1 MNAEEDSMARKVSPW
16 LGSLVLASFAVA
28 CAQSDAGIT
37 TKVKSQLEA
46 DRSVPNASAIRVETN
61 RHVVT
66 LTGKAATDA
75 EKQRAVAV
83 AKSTEGVKEV
93 VDNLAV
99 DPSVATPP
107 PAGDGTSPALAS
119 TGSGAAPGSGGGP
132 AGASNPANPAPPSAP
147 TSSPSR

>member
-1 MNAEEDSMARKVSPW
+1 MARRVSPW
-16 LGSLVLASFAVA
+16 LGGLALASFAVA

-46 DRSVPNASAIRVETN
+46 DRSVPNASTIQVETN

-66 LTGKAATDA
+66 LTGKAESDA

-83 AKSTEGVKEV
+83 AKSTEGVKDV

-99 DPSVATPP
+99 DPSVATAP
-107 PAGDGTSPALAS
+107 PAGDGTSPAAAS
-119 TGSGAAPGSGGGP
+119 TGPATAPESGGGP
-132 AGASNPANPAPPSAP
+132 AGATNPGNSAPPAAP
-147 TSSPSR
+147 TTSPSR

>member
-1 MNAEEDSMARKVSPW
+1 MARRVSPW
-16 LGSLVLASFAVA
+16 LGSLALASFAIA

-46 DRSVPNASAIRVETN
+46 DRSVPNAAAIQVETN

-66 LTGKAATDA
+66 LTGKAASDA

-83 AKSTEGVKEV
+83 AKSTEGVKDV

-99 DPSVATPP
+99 DPSVAIAP
-107 PAGDGTSPALAS
+107 PAGDGTSPAAAS
-119 TGSGAAPGSGGGP
+119 TDPGTAPGSGGQ
-132 AGASNPANPAPPSAP
+132 AGASANSAPPAAP
-147 TSSPSR
+147 TTSPSR

>member
-1 MNAEEDSMARKVSPW
+1 MARRMSPW
-16 LGSLVLASFAVA
+16 LGCLALALFAVA

-37 TKVKSQLEA
+37 TKVKFKLEA
-46 DRSVPNASAIRVETN
+46 DRSVPNASTIRVETN

-66 LTGKAATDA
+66 LTGKAASDS

-83 AKSTEGVKEV
+83 AKSTEGVKDV

-99 DPSVATPP
+99 DLSVATAP
-107 PAGDGTSPALAS
+107 PAGEGTSPAATS
-119 TGSGAAPGSGGGP
+119 TGPGATPGSDVP
-132 AGASNPANPAPPSAP
+132 AGPPPAAP

>member
-1 MNAEEDSMARKVSPW
+1 MARRVPRW
-16 LGSLVLASFAVA
+16 LGCLALASFAVA

-37 TKVKSQLEA
+37 TKVKFKLEA
-46 DRSVPNASAIRVETN
+46 DRSVPNASTIRVETN

-66 LTGKAATDA
+66 LTGKAASDS

-83 AKSTEGVKEV
+83 AKSTEGVKDV

-99 DPSVATPP
+99 DPSVATAP
-107 PAGDGTSPALAS
+107 PAGDGGSPAAAS
-119 TGSGAAPGSGGGP
+119 TGPGEAPG
-132 AGASNPANPAPPSAP
+132 AGAGTAGTSNPANSAPAAAP